1 MQILPV
7 FLDKTDRAL
16 AKKNVEIGFF
26 GDRKKFRALQEALKL
41 PKLPNVIECFDVS
54 HLSGTSM
61 VGSMVQFRGGR
72 PDKSN
77 YRRFKIKSVE
87 GIDDPASIAEVVRRR
102 YTRLR
107 DEEKELPDLV
117 IIDGGIGQLSSA
129 YQELRNLRVKVPV
142 ISIAKR
148 EEEIYMTGLNKPLP
162 IKKDD
167 KASLFVQEIRDEAH
181 RFAISY
187 NRLLRQKAAI
197 SA

>member
-1 MQILPV
+1 M
-7 FLDKTDRAL
+7 
-16 AKKNVEIGFF
+16 
-26 GDRKKFRALQEALKL
+26 
-41 PKLPNVIECFDVS
+41 
-54 HLSGTSM
+54 
-61 VGSMVQFRGGR
+61 
-72 PDKSN
+72 
-77 YRRFKIKSVE
+77 
-87 GIDDPASIAEVVRRR
+87 
-102 YTRLR
+102 R

-181 RFAISY
+181 RFAITFHRDRR
-187 NRLLRQKAAI
+187 NKRTIKTELTDIKGIGPATAELLLKELG
-197 SA
+197 SASAVSDAQRDTLEKLIGKKRTELLIRHFTESNESI